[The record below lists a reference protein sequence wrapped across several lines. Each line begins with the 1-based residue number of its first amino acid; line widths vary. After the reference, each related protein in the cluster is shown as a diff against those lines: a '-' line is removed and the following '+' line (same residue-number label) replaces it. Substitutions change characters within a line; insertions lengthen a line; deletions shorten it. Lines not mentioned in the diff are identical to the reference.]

1 MVYEYLLKFAHDAGH
16 TKAAA
21 VSEQEARAS
30 LDRLENLE
38 RAKPSGAQVG
48 RYAAVGG
55 GAAVGATALKDL
67 IAKGPRDVLG
77 GPGKRLRTVA
87 ANAVA
92 GALTSGAVPLVR
104 SHLDQ
109 EAEKHKIRAFLK
121 QPRTTTTVDT
131 PKVAEQAVR
140 QEAGWVEYIKLA
152 AKKSDEQRRDEKH
165 RSKLRRSAA
174 ATLGGTVV
182 GGGLT
187 TLGQGAL
194 FSAFNNPSEV
204 LKHEG
209 INHSLT
215 RKIKEHGLDLVE
227 APRGYAYAP
236 NQAVTIPWG
245 ASVKDLNSAA
255 LAHEL
260 GHHSVQQHPI
270 LRHTQGTRA
279 MSFRDPGLV
288 SQVGLATG
296 AVSGMSD
303 NPYVR
308 AAGIAAPALLSVP
321 TLASEAGASWNA
333 MKHLRAAGASPAHLG
348 AARKNLLHA
357 FGTYMLNAGAGS
369 IAAGLS
375 HAAVRGLRS
384 IAAKAPTAPAGP
396 TPDAAKLAAGAPTRG
411 DLAQSTS
418 EKMAFTVAEAALAS
432 TLGGGVVGGLAGAD
446 GAPKDREL
454 EGGVRGAL
462 GGAIGALSGGVSGV
476 FGADTVRHTLGLPL
490 HNSNSHLIG
499 LGAGALAGGRL
510 GYLLATRGVQGEKK
524 VAAGAPT
531 RGGFMMAS
539 EVPAF
544 RAPNVYRPVH
554 KSVVPQSIVEKMGS
568 ATTPAGRLSASRRV
582 GLPKVTAPPGPA
594 IADTVPTFGQRLPGA
609 NKTTIGK
616 MGG

>member
-140 QEAGWVEYIKLA
+140 QEAGWVEYTKLA

-194 FSAFNNPSEV
+194 VSAFNNHSEV

-215 RKIKEHGLDLVE
+215 RKIKEHGLDLIQT
-227 APRGYAYAP
+227 PHGYAYAP

-245 ASVKDLNSAA
+245 TSVKDLNSAA

-270 LRHTQGTRA
+270 LRHTQGARA

-384 IAAKAPTAPAGP
+384 IGAKAPTAPAGP

-411 DLAQSTS
+411 
-418 EKMAFTVAEAALAS
+418 
-432 TLGGGVVGGLAGAD
+432 
-446 GAPKDREL
+446 
-454 EGGVRGAL
+454 
-462 GGAIGALSGGVSGV
+462 
-476 FGADTVRHTLGLPL
+476 
-490 HNSNSHLIG
+490 
-499 LGAGALAGGRL
+499 
-510 GYLLATRGVQGEKK
+510 
-524 VAAGAPT
+524 
-531 RGGFMMAS
+531 GFMMAS

-544 RAPNVYRPVH
+544 RHPDIQRPMH
-554 KSVVPQSIVEKMGS
+554 HTRPQQIVEKMGS

>member
-140 QEAGWVEYIKLA
+140 QEAGWVEYTKLA

-174 ATLGGTVV
+174 ATLGGAAV
-182 GGGLT
+182 GEGLLE
-187 TLGQGAL
+187 LGHKSLSDAQTIT
-194 FSAFNNPSEV
+194 PED

-209 INHSLT
+209 INRSLIQ
-215 RKIKEHGLDLVE
+215 KIKEQGLELRDKG
-227 APRGYAYAP
+227 RDYAYVFDK
-236 NQAVTIPWG
+236 AVIVPQGVPT
-245 ASVKDLNSAA
+245 KDLNSAS

-260 GHHSVQQHPI
+260 GHHSVQHHPI
-270 LRHTQGTRA
+270 LRHTQGTTARELRSKGWRTPFGA
-279 MSFRDPGLV
+279 G
-288 SQVGLATG
+288 TG
-296 AVSGMSD
+296 AVSGFSD

-308 AAGIAAPALLSVP
+308 AAGIVAPALIDAP

-348 AARKNLLHA
+348 TARKNLLQA
-357 FGTYMLNAGAGS
+357 FGTYAVNSAVGAASAGVGQ
-369 IAAGLS
+369 AATL
-375 HAAVRGLRS
+375 GLRG
-384 IAAKAPTAPAGP
+384 IYEKAPVPVTPAGP
-396 TPDAAKLAAGAPTRG
+396 PPDAAKL
-411 DLAQSTS
+411 
-418 EKMAFTVAEAALAS
+418 
-432 TLGGGVVGGLAGAD
+432 
-446 GAPKDREL
+446 
-454 EGGVRGAL
+454 
-462 GGAIGALSGGVSGV
+462 
-476 FGADTVRHTLGLPL
+476 
-490 HNSNSHLIG
+490 
-499 LGAGALAGGRL
+499 
-510 GYLLATRGVQGEKK
+510 
-524 VAAGAPT
+524 AAGAPT

-544 RAPNVYRPVH
+544 RHPDIQRPMH
-554 KSVVPQSIVEKMGS
+554 HTRPQQIVEKMGS

>member
-140 QEAGWVEYIKLA
+140 QEAGWVEYTKLA

-165 RSKLRRSAA
+165 RSKLRRSATS
-174 ATLGGTVV
+174 TLGHALAGGFLSVV
-182 GGGLT
+182 G
-187 TLGQGAL
+187 QGPLDAS
-194 FSAFNNPSEV
+194 FDSPSEI

-209 INHSLT
+209 VNHSLT
-215 RKIKEHGLDLVE
+215 HKIKEQGLGIDSH
-227 APRGYAYAP
+227 
-236 NQAVTIPWG
+236 PWG
-245 ASVKDLNSAA
+245 YSYSPTRGVTVPMRTPTKDLNSAA
-255 LAHEL
+255 LAHTL
-260 GHHSVQQHPI
+260 GQHSVQQHPI
-270 LRHTQGTRA
+270 LRHTHGPTARKISDTR
-279 MSFRDPGLV
+279 
-288 SQVGLATG
+288 VGLASG
-296 AVSGMSD
+296 AISGLSD
-303 NPYVR
+303 NPNVR
-308 AAGIAAPALLSVP
+308 AAGIAAPALLHIP
-321 TLASEAGASWNA
+321 TLMGEAGASWNA
-333 MKHLRAAGASPAHLG
+333 MKHLREAGASPAHLW
-348 AARKNLLHA
+348 AARRNLLRHFGVHA
-357 FGTYMLNAGAGS
+357 LRAGTSAA
-369 IAAGLS
+369 AAGLS
-375 HAAVRGLRS
+375 QAATLDLRS
-384 IAAKAPTAPAGP
+384 IGEKAPVPVTPAVP
-396 TPDAAKLAAGAPTRG
+396 MPDAPKL
-411 DLAQSTS
+411 
-418 EKMAFTVAEAALAS
+418 
-432 TLGGGVVGGLAGAD
+432 
-446 GAPKDREL
+446 
-454 EGGVRGAL
+454 
-462 GGAIGALSGGVSGV
+462 
-476 FGADTVRHTLGLPL
+476 
-490 HNSNSHLIG
+490 
-499 LGAGALAGGRL
+499 
-510 GYLLATRGVQGEKK
+510 
-524 VAAGAPT
+524 AAGAPT

-544 RAPNVYRPVH
+544 RHPDIQRPMH
-554 KSVVPQSIVEKMGS
+554 HTRPQQIVEKMGS